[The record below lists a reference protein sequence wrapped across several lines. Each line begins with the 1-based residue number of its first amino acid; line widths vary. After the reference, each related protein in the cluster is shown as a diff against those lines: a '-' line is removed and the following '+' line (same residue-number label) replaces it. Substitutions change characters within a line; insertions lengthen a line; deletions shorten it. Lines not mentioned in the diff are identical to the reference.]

1 MNHLSTFCETNEK
14 LEEERHKYAVKHGFV
29 HTVPRLFK
37 KCIVVRWK
45 LKSLRNKFSHQTFS
59 QKKFDEYLRFCST
72 LVESYDLC
80 KEDLLLD
87 NHLRLFKVGIYAFN
101 CHNSCYNYPIWV
113 ISNEKKEVQDYVLKH
128 MPQWAK
134 FVRKD

>member
-59 QKKFDEYLRFCST
+59 QKSLMNTFGFVPPSSRAMISAKKTCCWTIIFDYLKLEFTLSIVTILVTIIPSGSFPMRKKKFKTMC
-72 LVESYDLC
+72 
-80 KEDLLLD
+80 
-87 NHLRLFKVGIYAFN
+87 
-101 CHNSCYNYPIWV
+101 
-113 ISNEKKEVQDYVLKH
+113 
-128 MPQWAK
+128 
-134 FVRKD
+134 